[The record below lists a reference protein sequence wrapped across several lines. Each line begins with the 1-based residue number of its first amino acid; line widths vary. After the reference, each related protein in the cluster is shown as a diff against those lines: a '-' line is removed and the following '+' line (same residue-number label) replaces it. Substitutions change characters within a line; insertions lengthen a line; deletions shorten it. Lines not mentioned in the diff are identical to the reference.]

1 MSLRITTGVPKAWTK
16 DEFET
21 DDLSPRGERETGQE
35 RSFEKAPLVDQ
46 ARRLFNI
53 PCLEGRTLGI
63 ADVQRTGSAS
73 FQTCSRCSRLIFPF
87 HAPSQFLLS
96 LSLSLPLCLFH
107 SLSLSLSNSSFS
119 LNVFFYMK
127 TYPRKAIVWHDSGQE
142 EFNRGTQLGLRQKYS
157 NREMTAC
164 TTSRSYI
171 EQGMKEWTGSSRNDI
186 TVQYESET
194 KCMERDPACLCR
206 RNSPWFDWD
215 CGNGS

>member
-96 LSLSLPLCLFH
+96 LSLSLSLSASFTL
-107 SLSLSLSNSSFS
+107 SLSLSLTLLFLSMC
-119 LNVFFYMK
+119 FF
-127 TYPRKAIVWHDSGQE
+127 T
-142 EFNRGTQLGLRQKYS
+142 
-157 NREMTAC
+157 
-164 TTSRSYI
+164 
-171 EQGMKEWTGSSRNDI
+171 
-186 TVQYESET
+186 
-194 KCMERDPACLCR
+194 
-206 RNSPWFDWD
+206 
-215 CGNGS
+215 